1 MTFIV
6 THLINGSAFHVDSQL
21 TPPRGTKTSWSQLQ
35 VLRSHSI
42 FITTRYSRDNSQDTQ
57 THINLLS
64 WSRRNHVRNMRRRQ
78 LMALLW
84 GSCWLRLCSRQ
95 PRLVEA
101 AWLGPEAS
109 TVNCTDHVMR
119 LMSDIY
125 QTWNV
130 QSHRLTIRLR
140 ASSIH
145 HPTSVDKGQNSTYI
159 RKASGS
165 PLFIA
170 FNKKT
175 TTCPKKNLNHVPLLN
190 LHSSSLS
197 NST

>member
-21 TPPRGTKTSWSQLQ
+21 TPPSGTKTSWSQSQ

-42 FITTRYSRDNSQDTQ
+42 FITTRYSRDNSQETQ
-57 THINLLS
+57 TQINLLS
-64 WSRRNHVRNMRRRQ
+64 LSRRNHVRNVRSRQ

-84 GSCWLRLCSRQ
+84 GSCWCRLCSGQ

-101 AWLGPEAS
+101 AWPGPEAS
-109 TVNCTDHVMR
+109 TVDCTPRNALKVWYLPNMDMKHSVT
-119 LMSDIY
+119 SII
-125 QTWNV
+125 NNAFK
-130 QSHRLTIRLR
+130 SFFNSSSRLR
-140 ASSIH
+140 WQG
-145 HPTSVDKGQNSTYI
+145 TELYI

-170 FNKKT
+170 FNKNK
-175 TTCPKKNLNHVPLLN
+175 LV
-190 LHSSSLS
+190 
-197 NST
+197 